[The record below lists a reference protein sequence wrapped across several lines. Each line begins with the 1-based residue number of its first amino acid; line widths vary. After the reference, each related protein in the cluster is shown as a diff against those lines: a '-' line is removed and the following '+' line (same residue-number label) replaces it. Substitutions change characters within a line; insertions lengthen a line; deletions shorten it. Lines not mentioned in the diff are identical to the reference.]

1 MRGCCCCNGGG
12 GGDHGWHDG
21 DDGELDLVLTLVGV
35 LLLGVLIGRCHEIVL
50 DGRGRGGC

>member
-1 MRGCCCCNGGG
+1 MRSSCNGGG

-21 DDGELDLVLTLVGV
+21 DNGELNLVLTLVGV
-35 LLLGVLIGRCHEIVL
+35 LLLGMLVGGWCDEVVL